1 MVASLDEAV
10 AQVLAAVEAEEG
22 RLPPKKRAVVEAAL
36 LSFAEHGFDAS
47 STRMIAQRAGVAEG
61 TIFRH
66 FDSKSDLLLRLVR
79 PVSRH
84 LIAPALAEAQAAHTA
99 AGGELEAMI
108 RSIMRARLGFA
119 DRFAP
124 LLRILMQELPVNP
137 DLRALFQDG
146 VARSLTQF
154 AETMLTAQAAAG
166 RIRPISAP
174 RFLRLVVSLLV
185 GYWIARSLVA
195 PGDWDDEAEI
205 ALMASVLARGLQPV

>member
-84 LIAPALAEAQAAHTA
+84 LICLLYTSDAA
-99 AGGELEAMI
+99 
-108 RSIMRARLGFA
+108 
-119 DRFAP
+119 
-124 LLRILMQELPVNP
+124 
-137 DLRALFQDG
+137 
-146 VARSLTQF
+146 
-154 AETMLTAQAAAG
+154 
-166 RIRPISAP
+166 
-174 RFLRLVVSLLV
+174 
-185 GYWIARSLVA
+185 
-195 PGDWDDEAEI
+195 DE
-205 ALMASVLARGLQPV
+205 